1 MKIIGVTKCPTGIA
15 HTYMAAERLE
25 ITGEKLGYEMHIET
39 QGSQGT
45 ENMLTARQIA
55 EADYVII
62 AADVAIEGIERFR
75 GKKIYRI
82 SIKPVLKDTR
92 QVFLDMEAKAEKMGE
107 TAGDDEKEA
116 GETSLF
122 SSSGKEQSAVLHQL
136 MNGAS
141 YMIPFVVVGGLFISL
156 SQAFAGESSSNGLL
170 INSVFWNKM
179 HQIGL
184 LAFEL
189 MYPILAGFIAVSI
202 SGCLL
207 YTSDAA
213 DE

>member
-75 GKKIYRI
+75 GKKIFR
-82 SIKPVLKDTR
+82 S
-92 QVFLDMEAKAEKMGE
+92 KA
-107 TAGDDEKEA
+107 
-116 GETSLF
+116 
-122 SSSGKEQSAVLHQL
+122 
-136 MNGAS
+136 
-141 YMIPFVVVGGLFISL
+141 YFVVPVHRK
-156 SQAFAGESSSNGLL
+156 
-170 INSVFWNKM
+170 SVKSEVLE
-179 HQIGL
+179 I
-184 LAFEL
+184 
-189 MYPILAGFIAVSI
+189 ILV
-202 SGCLL
+202 L
-207 YTSDAA
+207 
-213 DE
+213 

>member
-116 GETSLF
+116 GETSSAAPVSCAG
-122 SSSGKEQSAVLHQL
+122 SSSRTAPLSTSIMVLERKYLSCAWKKRSGKCRMQSSCSFSF
-136 MNGAS
+136 M
-141 YMIPFVVVGGLFISL
+141 
-156 SQAFAGESSSNGLL
+156 E
-170 INSVFWNKM
+170 
-179 HQIGL
+179 
-184 LAFEL
+184 
-189 MYPILAGFIAVSI
+189 
-202 SGCLL
+202 
-207 YTSDAA
+207 
-213 DE
+213 